1 MTYPVVLTSVKDQAK
16 ISDVVIKNKTDV
28 KEIILDYMNDS
39 ITLKWNKIV
48 EINSTLDINDNV
60 TAVKTNNKDIV
71 ENTKEIKKRLMMMI
85 MLIKM

>member
-1 MTYPVVLTSVKDQAK
+1 MFTLWSLTSVKDQAK

-28 KEIILDYMNDS
+28 NDS

-60 TAVKTNNKDIV
+60 TAVKTNNKEIV
-71 ENTKEIKKRLMMMI
+71 ENTKEIKKLLMMMI
-85 MLIKM
+85 MLIKMWLNQ